1 MEQLTG
7 GVAIQNPPAIDGRA
21 LYARITWRLIPYMF
35 LLYIVAYL
43 DRVNVG
49 FAAMDMKR
57 QLHFSDTVYGAGA
70 GIFFLGYGL
79 CDLPSSLLLRRFGT
93 RAWIARIMIS
103 WGIVC
108 ACTVFV
114 SSPQSFYW
122 LRFLLGVAEA
132 GFVPGMLLYLT
143 YWFPSQERARAVA
156 KFMTATSLAGVVGA
170 PLSSALLRMDGI
182 AGLRG
187 WQWLFLLEGVPTVL
201 IGISV
206 LFVLK
211 DGPEMVTWLSAAERT
226 WLRAELTR
234 DHARYGAADHH
245 NLGDAFRLPALW
257 ILTGVYVVIQI
268 GVYIVTL
275 WMPLILSGL
284 SAGIGPSIG
293 NRAADAHAAALDA
306 SLIARYSTVP
316 YLIAAIFTVIVGWSS
331 DRFNERRWHLAGC
344 MAVAA
349 VGFAGAAW
357 AGSVFAALCAFSV
370 AAGGLWSTMGP
381 FWALM
386 TRQVR
391 GAAAAGGVAIIT
403 TVGGFGGFL
412 GPTLTGRLHDLTHSF
427 AGGLYGIGGLA
438 LCAAFLALA
447 AKGPAKDL
455 RLDPL
460 GGRLSESAG
469 SDVLG

>member
-1 MEQLTG
+1 MEPMTG
-7 GVAIQNPPAIDGRA
+7 GGAIQSAAAIDGRA
-21 LYARITWRLIPYMF
+21 LYRRITWRLVPYMF

-70 GIFFLGYGL
+70 GIFFLGYAL
-79 CDLPSSLLLRRFGT
+79 CDLPSSLLRRRFGT

-108 ACTVFV
+108 TCTVFV

-143 YWFPSQERARAVA
+143 FWFPSQERARAVA

-170 PLSSALLRMDGI
+170 PLSSALLRMDGMG
-182 AGLRG
+182 GLRG
-187 WQWLFLLEGVPTVL
+187 WQWLFLLEGLPTVL

-206 LFVLK
+206 LFILK
-211 DGPEMVTWLSAAERT
+211 DGPDQVAWLSPAERT
-226 WLRAELTR
+226 WLRVELAR
-234 DHARYGAADHH
+234 DQARYGAAEHH
-245 NLGDAFRLPALW
+245 DLGDAFRLPMLW
-257 ILTGVYVVIQI
+257 ILAGVYIVIQI
-268 GVYIVTL
+268 GVYTVNL
-275 WMPLILSGL
+275 WMPLILSSL
-284 SAGIGPSIG
+284 STNGGGSP
-293 NRAADAHAAALDA
+293 ADSHAAALDA
-306 SLIARYSTVP
+306 SVIARYSTVP
-316 YLIAAIFTVIVGWSS
+316 YLVAAILTVAVGWSS
-331 DRFNERRWHLAGC
+331 DRWNERRWHLAGC
-344 MAVAA
+344 MALAA

-386 TRQVR
+386 TRQMR

-412 GPTLTGRLHDLTHSF
+412 GPALTGRLHDLTHSF
-427 AGGLYGIGGLA
+427 AGGLYGMAGLA
-438 LCAAFLALA
+438 LCASSLALA
-447 AKGPAKDL
+447 AKGQTNPVPLEIPGNNFSSPAD
-455 RLDPL
+455 
-460 GGRLSESAG
+460 
-469 SDVLG
+469 